1 MFKIYYSIPI
11 LGHRLSTTSD
21 SFVFLE
27 VSRMYGLSDN
37 IFYPEMAYDHTSHK
51 SYWKKD
57 QLGKKYNTD
66 INDKISIIKQ
76 KLYTRI
82 VNGDVFISSV
92 RMR

>member
-27 VSRMYGLSDN
+27 VSRMYSLSDN
-37 IFYPEMAYDHTSHK
+37 IFYPEMAYDHT
-51 SYWKKD
+51 YWKKD

>member
-1 MFKIYYSIPI
+1 
-11 LGHRLSTTSD
+11 
-21 SFVFLE
+21 
-27 VSRMYGLSDN
+27 
-37 IFYPEMAYDHTSHK
+37 MAYDHTSHK

>member
-1 MFKIYYSIPI
+1 
-11 LGHRLSTTSD
+11 
-21 SFVFLE
+21 
-27 VSRMYGLSDN
+27 
-37 IFYPEMAYDHTSHK
+37 MAYDHTSHK

-57 QLGKKYNTD
+57 RLGKKYNTD